1 MQVNFQEIK
10 MISEILY
17 SFGRIVIQSYARLM
31 LKMDIAWRS
40 SLPIGP
46 VLFAANHPSTTD
58 PVLLHLITRKP
69 MSIMITSKVFSIPFL
84 GSYMRG
90 MKHISVIP
98 GQGEHVLEKARQ
110 TLRAGRSVTI
120 FPEGLISPA
129 GGGFNPP
136 RSGVARLALSSGV
149 PVIPIG
155 ISLMDKG
162 CKRVPTTLE
171 GEPDIITWYL
181 RGPYAITIGKALHY
195 HGDANDKDF
204 VRKVSENIMQ
214 SIRTLAQDSQRRLC
228 PIQMEN
234 D

>member
-1 MQVNFQEIK
+1 

-31 LKMDIAWRS
+31 LKMDIACRS
-40 SLPIGP
+40 SLPTGP

-58 PVLLHLITRKP
+58 PVFLHLITRKP

-98 GQGEHVLEKARQ
+98 GQGEHVLEQARQ
-110 TLRAGRSVTI
+110 TLKAGRSVTI

>member
-1 MQVNFQEIK
+1 ML
-10 MISEILY
+10 SEILY
-17 SFGRIVIQSYARLM
+17 SIGRAVILGYAKLM
-31 LKMDIAWRS
+31 IKMDVHWRAA
-40 SLPIGP
+40 LPAGP

-58 PVLLHLITRKP
+58 PVFLHLLTKKP

-98 GQGEHVLEKARQ
+98 GQGERVLEKARQ
-110 TLRAGRSVTI
+110 MLLKGRSVTI

-155 ISLMDKG
+155 ISLIDKG
-162 CKRVPTTLE
+162 CKRIPTSFD

-181 RGPYAITIGKALHY
+181 RGPYAITIGKALHF
-195 HGDANDKDF
+195 HGDSNDKDF
-204 VRKVSENIMQ
+204 VKKVSETIME
-214 SIRTLAQDSQRRLC
+214 SIRTLAGDSRCRVS
-228 PIQMEN
+228 
-234 D
+234 DS